1 MNQKKDDK
9 QRLRLIAKYT
19 SAAFQMAAIIVLGAF
34 LGRYLDNT
42 LDTKPILTIII
53 LLVSVFAALYFFIKD
68 ITKK

>member
-53 LLVSVFAALYFFIKD
+53 LLVSVIAALYFFIKD